1 MIFILLILIVLLFIN
16 IANINKYKKILLN
29 DSDVLIVNL
38 DEYNNKRALTDE
50 ESVKLKQ
57 EQISL
62 QMEKSI
68 TSMEEVSSSKVNIYI
83 RNNETIVDV
92 KLYLFPTKKLTD
104 LKLDNIRL
112 FIEGSIDVSKSNIN
126 IDVF

>member
-92 KLYLFPTKKLTD
+92 KLYLFPTKKLAD